1 MNLDSSKPLYRQV
14 EADIKS
20 KIVSKVY
27 VAGEKMPTENELSEQ
42 YNVSKITIRKAIQNL
57 SDEGYVKKV
66 QGKGTFITY
75 KKEKMYLNK
84 PRGFKETL
92 SSKGHS
98 SKNDIIQAS
107 FLNADGDIS
116 EKLSIPLNTKV
127 VYLERLVWEDN
138 EPITGLCRFPCMRK
152 MQLSLPFLPG
162 SEGSRH
168 SRTISGG
175 SVLHGISAHPCGMP
189 PAVLPAG

>member
-66 QGKGTFITY
+66 QGKALLSPI
-75 KKEKMYLNK
+75 KKK
-84 PRGFKETL
+84 RCT
-92 SSKGHS
+92 
-98 SKNDIIQAS
+98 
-107 FLNADGDIS
+107 
-116 EKLSIPLNTKV
+116 
-127 VYLERLVWEDN
+127 
-138 EPITGLCRFPCMRK
+138 
-152 MQLSLPFLPG
+152 
-162 SEGSRH
+162 
-168 SRTISGG
+168 
-175 SVLHGISAHPCGMP
+175 
-189 PAVLPAG
+189 